1 MRDRLMGGM
10 NFWRRLL
17 GGGPRVVRQR
27 KWTEKELR
35 AQGFRYYASRKQ
47 VTMARR
53 LPPEEAPKT
62 IKTPWDTI
70 VATAGYY
77 IAYQTGEAPGKP
89 LDAYSPRPIEP
100 HIFRET
106 YAPWR
111 EPDWTPTPTEA
122 HLYKLGCKPYYKTVG
137 VWARRLKEPTLV
149 QSLES
154 KKPSLA
160 PAGAWLCIGSA
171 GEPWTV
177 TDEWFRSRY
186 LPAQQDKKDNSASRR
201 AKTPLRA

>member
-1 MRDRLMGGM
+1 M
-10 NFWRRLL
+10 NFWQRLL
-17 GGGPRVVRQR
+17 GGRPRVVRQR

-35 AQGFRYYASRKQ
+35 AQGFRYYDPHKQ

-53 LPPEEAPKT
+53 LPPAEAPKT
-62 IKTPWDTI
+62 IQTPWDTI

-77 IAYQTGEAPGKP
+77 IAYQASETPGKP

-100 HIFRET
+100 KIFRET

-111 EPDWTPTPTEA
+111 EPDWKPTPTQA
-122 HLYKLGCKPYYKTVG
+122 YLLKLGCKPYYKTVG
-137 VWARRLKEPTLV
+137 VWAKRLKEPTLV
-149 QSLES
+149 KSLES
-154 KKPSLA
+154 SKPSLA
-160 PAGAWLCIGSA
+160 PAGAWLCVGSA

-186 LPAQQDKKDNSASRR
+186 APPSKDKKAQAADHRS
-201 AKTPLRA
+201 KTPLRA